1 MAGTVRSISLCP
13 NLHEDRFSL
22 ALRARL
28 IHSGF
33 VQSARTQQSNLA
45 NAVGIVEQRRD
56 ADPTRHSVS
65 PQQKDEQVGTAIPPQ
80 GIEKEENPPKG
91 ILDVLHLYD
100 GRVISLPA
108 VMGVLNVTP
117 DSFSDG
123 GRYLDPDRAA
133 ARALEMEAAGAAIID
148 IGAESTRPS
157 GAREV
162 SAEVE
167 LSRLLPVLQRLRG
180 RLTVPLSID
189 TRKPEVAR
197 VALDWGAAIINDVSA
212 LSNMAMTALAAEWG
226 CTVVLMHM
234 KGGPEDHIRF
244 ASYRDVVEEVL
255 KFLVERTAI
264 AARAG
269 IDRSRI
275 ILDPGLGFAKTAQ
288 HNLAIL
294 ANLERFCRLGYP
306 VLIGASRKNFISR
319 ISGSRDSDVL
329 YGTNAVNAVAVAA
342 GAAIIRVHDPE
353 PATITARM
361 VAAIA
366 AARRA

>member
-1 MAGTVRSISLCP
+1 M
-13 NLHEDRFSL
+13 
-22 ALRARL
+22 LR
-28 IHSGF
+28 
-33 VQSARTQQSNLA
+33 
-45 NAVGIVEQRRD
+45 
-56 ADPTRHSVS
+56 
-65 PQQKDEQVGTAIPPQ
+65 
-80 GIEKEENPPKG
+80 
-91 ILDVLHLYD
+91 LYD
-100 GRVISLPA
+100 GRVIPLPA

-133 ARALEMEAAGAAIID
+133 AHALEMEAAGAAIID

-162 SAEVE
+162 SVEVQ
-167 LSRLLPVLQRLRG
+167 LGRLLPVLQRLHG

-197 VALDWGAAIINDVSA
+197 IVLDWGATIINDVSA
-212 LSNMAMTALAAEWG
+212 LSDTAMAVLAAERS
-226 CTVVLMHM
+226 CTVILMHM

-244 ASYRDVVEEVL
+244 ASYQDVVEEVL
-255 KFLVERTAI
+255 KFLVER
-264 AARAG
+264 AALAVRAG

-294 ANLERFCRLGYP
+294 ANMERFCRLGYP

-319 ISGSRDSDVL
+319 ISGNRDSDVL
-329 YGTNAVNAVAVAA
+329 FGTNAVNAIAVAA
-342 GAAIIRVHDPE
+342 GAAIVRVHDPE
-353 PATITARM
+353 PAIVTARM
-361 VAAIA
+361 AAAIA
-366 AARRA
+366 AARRV

>member
-1 MAGTVRSISLCP
+1 MRGDYLPTVR
-13 NLHEDRFSL
+13 NVNRFCKT
-22 ALRARL
+22 LRPRRRA
-28 IHSGF
+28 S
-33 VQSARTQQSNLA
+33 VDWPQSQQTASFGDT
-45 NAVGIVEQRRD
+45 VSIVEQRRG
-56 ADPTRHSVS
+56 ANPERTG
-65 PQQKDEQVGTAIPPQ
+65 PPPLGDEQAGTAVPPRAT
-80 GIEKEENPPKG
+80 EEVNSQPQAG
-91 ILDVLHLYD
+91 LDVLRLCD
-100 GRVISLPA
+100 GRIIPLPA

-133 ARALEMEAAGAAIID
+133 AHALEMAEAGAAIID

-167 LSRLLPVLQRLRG
+167 LGRLLPVLQRLRG

-189 TRKPEVAR
+189 TRKPEVGR

-212 LSNMAMTALAAEWG
+212 LSNPAMAALAAESS

-234 KGGPEDHIRF
+234 KGGPEDHIQF
-244 ASYRDVVEEVL
+244 ASYRDVVKEVL
-255 KFLVERTAI
+255 NFLAER
-264 AARAG
+264 AAVAVGAG
-269 IDRSRI
+269 IDRARI

-306 VLIGASRKNFISR
+306 VLIGASRKNFITR

-329 YGTNAVNAVAVAA
+329 FATNAVNAVAVAA
-342 GAAIIRVHDPE
+342 GAAIIRVHDPA
-353 PATITARM
+353 PAAVTARM

>member
-1 MAGTVRSISLCP
+1 M
-13 NLHEDRFSL
+13 
-22 ALRARL
+22 
-28 IHSGF
+28 
-33 VQSARTQQSNLA
+33 
-45 NAVGIVEQRRD
+45 GIVEQRGG
-56 ADPTRHSVS
+56 AEFAWNPVS
-65 PQQKDEQVGTAIPPQ
+65 PQQVDDQVGTAIPPQ
-80 GIEKEENPPKG
+80 GIEQGENQPGAIP
-91 ILDVLHLYD
+91 DVLRLYD
-100 GRVISLPA
+100 GRVIPLPA

-123 GRYLDPDRAA
+123 GLYLDPDRAA
-133 ARALEMEAAGAAIID
+133 AHAFEMEAAGAAIID

-167 LSRLLPVLQRLRG
+167 LSRLLPVLQRLHG

-212 LSNMAMTALAAEWG
+212 LSNAAMAALAAERG

-244 ASYRDVVEEVL
+244 ASYRNVVEEVL
-255 KFLVERTAI
+255 KFLAERAEI
-264 AARAG
+264 AAQAG
-269 IDRSRI
+269 INRSRI
-275 ILDPGLGFAKTAQ
+275 ILDPGLGFAKTAE

-319 ISGSRDSDVL
+319 ISGSRDDDIL
-329 YGTNAVNAVAVAA
+329 FGTNAVNAVAVAA
-342 GAAIIRVHDPE
+342 GAAIIRVHEPE
-353 PATITARM
+353 PAAVTARM
-361 VAAIA
+361 AAAIA

>member
-1 MAGTVRSISLCP
+1 M
-13 NLHEDRFSL
+13 
-22 ALRARL
+22 
-28 IHSGF
+28 
-33 VQSARTQQSNLA
+33 
-45 NAVGIVEQRRD
+45 
-56 ADPTRHSVS
+56 
-65 PQQKDEQVGTAIPPQ
+65 
-80 GIEKEENPPKG
+80 EKEENPPGK
-91 ILDVLHLYD
+91 ILDRLRLHD
-100 GRVISLPA
+100 GRIISLPA

-133 ARALEMEAAGAAIID
+133 AHALEMEAAGAAIID

-162 SAEVE
+162 SVEVE
-167 LSRLLPVLQRLRG
+167 LGRLLPVLQRLHG

-212 LSNMAMTALAAEWG
+212 LSNTAMAVLAAEWG
-226 CTVVLMHM
+226 CAVVLMHM
-234 KGGPEDHIRF
+234 KGGPEDHLRF
-244 ASYRDVVEEVL
+244 ASYQDVVEEVL
-255 KFLVERTAI
+255 KFLAERAAL

-288 HNLAIL
+288 HNLTIL

-306 VLIGASRKNFISR
+306 VLVGASRKNFISR

-329 YGTNAVNAVAVAA
+329 FGTNAVNAVAVAS
-342 GAAIIRVHDPE
+342 GAAIIRVHDPG
-353 PATITARM
+353 PAIVTARM
-361 VAAIA
+361 AAAIA

>member
-1 MAGTVRSISLCP
+1 MLARARGLVEQSRCADPVGSSPSSGRDDRQQAGTTILP
-13 NLHEDRFSL
+13 
-22 ALRARL
+22 AA
-28 IHSGF
+28 
-33 VQSARTQQSNLA
+33 
-45 NAVGIVEQRRD
+45 
-56 ADPTRHSVS
+56 
-65 PQQKDEQVGTAIPPQ
+65 
-80 GIEKEENPPKG
+80 EKEENPPET
-91 ILDVLHLYD
+91 ILDALRLYD

-117 DSFSDG
+117 DSFYDG
-123 GRYLDPDRAA
+123 GRYFDPERAA
-133 ARALEMEAAGAAIID
+133 THALEMAAAGASIVD

-162 SAEVE
+162 TAELE
-167 LSRLLPVLQRLRG
+167 CARLLPVLQRLRG
-180 RLTVPLSID
+180 RLTVPLSVD

-197 VALDWGAAIINDVSA
+197 MALDWGAAIINDISA
-212 LSNMAMTALAAEWG
+212 LANPAMAALAAKWG

-244 ASYRDVVEEVL
+244 ASYQNVVDEVL
-255 KFLVERTAI
+255 TFLADRAAV

-269 IDRSRI
+269 IAHSQI

-294 ANLERFCRLGYP
+294 ANLRRFCLLGYP

-329 YGTNAVNAVAVAA
+329 LGTNAVNAVAVAA
-342 GAAIIRVHDPE
+342 GAAIIRVHDPA
-353 PATITARM
+353 PAAVTVKIA
-361 VAAIA
+361 AAIA
-366 AARRA
+366 AARRT

>member
-1 MAGTVRSISLCP
+1 M
-13 NLHEDRFSL
+13 
-22 ALRARL
+22 
-28 IHSGF
+28 
-33 VQSARTQQSNLA
+33 
-45 NAVGIVEQRRD
+45 
-56 ADPTRHSVS
+56 S
-65 PQQKDEQVGTAIPPQ
+65 PQQEDEQVGTAIPPQ
-80 GIEKEENPPKG
+80 GIEKEENPPG
-91 ILDVLHLYD
+91 AILDVLRLYD
-100 GRVISLPA
+100 GRVIPLPA

-133 ARALEMEAAGAAIID
+133 AHALEMEAAGAAIID
-148 IGAESTRPS
+148 IGAESTRPW

-167 LSRLLPVLQRLRG
+167 LGRLLPVLQRLHG
-180 RLTVPLSID
+180 RLSVPLSID

-212 LSNMAMTALAAEWG
+212 LSNAAMVALAAAWRS
-226 CTVVLMHM
+226 TVVLMHM

-244 ASYRDVVEEVL
+244 ASYQDVVEEVL
-255 KFLVERTAI
+255 KFLAERAEM
-264 AARAG
+264 AVRAG

-329 YGTNAVNAVAVAA
+329 FGTNAVNAVAVAA
-342 GAAIIRVHDPE
+342 GAAIIRVHDPD
-353 PATITARM
+353 PATVTVRM
-361 VAAIA
+361 ATAIA